1 MNNAC
6 HNFMQSIGAIMPEA
20 KKIEHDMA
28 SEWATG
34 EPLPVTT
41 LFAAVGYEVAES
53 FDSND
58 EAVNRSLFALI
69 EQGMGSADPMLGVAV
84 ATGLIEGMA
93 TRAAQVDGLWERIT
107 PQLGPKSLSHANAW
121 LGP

>member
-1 MNNAC
+1 MNKHC
-6 HNFMQSIGAIMPEA
+6 QNFIRSLDAAFPST
-20 KKIEHDMA
+20 KKIESDMA
-28 SEWATG
+28 SEWAPE
-34 EPLPVTT
+34 EPPVTT
-41 LFAAVGYEVAES
+41 LFAAVGYEIAES

-69 EQGMGSADPMLGVAV
+69 EKSMDSADPMLGVAV

-93 TRAAQVDGLWERIT
+93 TRAAQVDGLWARIT

-121 LGP
+121 LSP

>member
-1 MNNAC
+1 MNKYC
-6 HNFMQSIGAIMPEA
+6 QDFMYSIEEILPKAKQIEGEMVNEWSPE
-20 KKIEHDMA
+20 
-28 SEWATG
+28 
-34 EPLPVTT
+34 EPPVTT

-53 FDSND
+53 FDSNN

-69 EQGMGSADPMLGVAV
+69 EQGMDSADPMLGVAV

-93 TRAAQVDGLWERIT
+93 TRAAQVDGLWARII

-121 LGP
+121 LSP

>member
-1 MNNAC
+1 MNKFC
-6 HNFMQSIGAIMPEA
+6 QDFMRAIEKILPIA
-20 KKIEHDMA
+20 KQIEHDMVN
-28 SEWATG
+28 EWSPE
-34 EPLPVTT
+34 EPPVTT
-41 LFAAVGYEVAES
+41 LFAAVGYEIAES

-69 EQGMGSADPMLGVAV
+69 EQSMDSADPMLGVAV

-93 TRAAQVDGLWERIT
+93 TRAAQIDGLWARIT

-121 LGP
+121 LRP